1 MNILKLVVVAVA
13 VMIAD
18 YASAQ
23 SFSCPYGKQPS
34 CLDYNDKVCSSMA
47 KCVTHDAVCFDSYTC
62 GYDGFVCKSDM
73 ESLAKK
79 AKSMASNYDELR
91 NCLARATDM
100 DEVNT
105 CVRLD
110 SIRM

>member
-1 MNILKLVVVAVA
+1 MKQMAV
-13 VMIAD
+13 IAFMLLALSGGAD
-18 YASAQ
+18 AQ

-34 CLDYNDKVCSSMA
+34 CLDYNDKVCSSMG
-47 KCVTHDAVCFDSYTC
+47 KCVTNDAVCFESYTC

-73 ESLAKK
+73 ESLTKK
-79 AKSMASNYDELR
+79 AKSMALNYDELR

-100 DEVNT
+100 DEVNS